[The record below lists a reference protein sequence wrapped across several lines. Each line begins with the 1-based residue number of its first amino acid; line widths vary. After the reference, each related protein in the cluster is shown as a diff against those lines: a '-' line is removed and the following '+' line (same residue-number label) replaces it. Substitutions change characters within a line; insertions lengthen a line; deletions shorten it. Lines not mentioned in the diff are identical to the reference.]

1 MCPYKNLHTDVHILH
16 YTLFIITKKWKQTKG
31 LSTNEIRKMWYIH
44 TVGYRSTT
52 KSNEVLIDAP
62 YIMDEP

>member
-31 LSTNEIRKMWYIH
+31 LSTNEIRKMGIFHLSDIPQWDIAQQQK
-44 TVGYRSTT
+44 VM
-52 KSNEVLIDAP
+52 KSS
-62 YIMDEP
+62 